1 MRVNPLRV
9 LYRVVRA
16 NTISCISAAQSL
28 VVLVERIYCRLE
40 RITALIVMALQQKH
54 LFLQI
59 NTHVLST
66 VSFWPGDITS
76 RRETHNAFKFSFW
89 STSQHDSIDFA
100 GISFGSASYI
110 FWKNTEEA
118 YSSSLT
124 MLPRYFQYVGKT
136 EEGWRRNP
144 RQ

>member
-66 VSFWPGDITS
+66 VSF
-76 RRETHNAFKFSFW
+76 
-89 STSQHDSIDFA
+89 
-100 GISFGSASYI
+100 
-110 FWKNTEEA
+110 
-118 YSSSLT
+118 
-124 MLPRYFQYVGKT
+124 
-136 EEGWRRNP
+136 
-144 RQ
+144 